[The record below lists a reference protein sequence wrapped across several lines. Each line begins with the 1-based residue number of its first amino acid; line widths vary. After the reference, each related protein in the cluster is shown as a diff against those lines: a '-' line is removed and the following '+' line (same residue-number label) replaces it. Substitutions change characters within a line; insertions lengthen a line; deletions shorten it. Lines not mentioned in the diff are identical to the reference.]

1 MFKKKHSK
9 YKIAISQPP
18 VISMKMI
25 ILSSITY
32 SFHFQKVE
40 EFFTDC
46 EITLKELEDLHQYV
60 EKSRTLRPSQVED
73 AINTSSDMAES
84 TKMLVYNATET
95 GNGV

>member
-1 MFKKKHSK
+1 M
-9 YKIAISQPP
+9 
-18 VISMKMI
+18 
-25 ILSSITY
+25 
-32 SFHFQKVE
+32 HFQKVE
-40 EFFTDC
+40 EFFADC

-95 GNGV
+95 GNGLLIAIRSLMIQLVIILL